1 MRIFLLLSL
10 LLGSVTLTGCGSSS
24 SDDTSATYTSSYIQL
39 YNGSANSTSTR
50 LTLTNSDD
58 TSVLAGSATYADA
71 TSLVTYTPATY
82 NIKLSRLNSDGDDI
96 SVLETSMNLRQSY
109 KHLLLL
115 TGDYNSPELLKL
127 EFLRDDSLTDTF
139 KLYVVSLLP
148 DDSAYDVYLS
158 KSDATFDNAT
168 LAATL
173 NYSQIS
179 SVAEFD
185 SGNYIVYI
193 TAAGS
198 RDILFQSSKYNF
210 QYLTEYVLVPRI
222 ASGPLAGNIAV
233 DVINNTTTVGN
244 LTDLTAQAQFRLYN
258 SIDSIGNSDIYL
270 NDSIAFTSLAA
281 DSMSDY
287 VELAAKDYRLSASD
301 EQGVFYLNSALMTL
315 NQGQSKAVV
324 LYQNASANTA
334 AVVVEESN
342 APQIY
347 DFDINVVNTITSY
360 SSLGVYFVPPN
371 ETIDTAEYYITSLNS
386 GAQKQINV
394 PDGEYTIYLTY
405 TDSNKNKTLLAESEV
420 QQFVA
425 GSNYLLV
432 AEPDNTRNSGYKL
445 SLLR

>member
-10 LLGSVTLTGCGSSS
+10 LLGSVTLTGCGGSS

-50 LTLTNSDD
+50 LILTNSDD

-71 TSLVTYTPATY
+71 TSLVTYTPANY

-96 SVLETSMNLRQSY
+96 SVLETNITLRKSY

-139 KLYVVSLLP
+139 KLYVISLLP
-148 DDSAYDVYLS
+148 DNAYDVYLS
-158 KSDATFDNAT
+158 KSDATFDDAT

-173 NYSQIS
+173 NSNQIS
-179 SVAEFD
+179 SPLEFD
-185 SGNYIVYI
+185 KGKYIIYV

-198 RDILFQSSKYNF
+198 RDILFQSSKYDF

-244 LTDLTAQAQFRLYN
+244 LTDLTAEAQFRLYN

-270 NDSIAFTSLAA
+270 DNSIAFTSLAA
-281 DSMSDY
+281 DSLSNY

-334 AVVVEESN
+334 AVVIEESN

-360 SSLGVYFVPPN
+360 SALGVYFVPPN
-371 ETIDTAEYYITSLNS
+371 ETIDTADYYITSLNS
-386 GAQKQINV
+386 GAQKKINV

-432 AEPDNTRNSGYKL
+432 AEPDSNRSSGYKL

>member
-10 LLGSVTLTGCGSSS
+10 LLGTTTLTGCGGSS

-50 LTLTNSDD
+50 LILTDSDD
-58 TSVLAGSATYADA
+58 SSVLAGAATYTDA

-82 NIKLSRLNSDGDDI
+82 DIKLSRLNSDGDDI
-96 SVLETSMNLRQSY
+96 SALETSITLRQSY

-115 TGDYNSPELLKL
+115 TGDYNSPELLTL

-148 DDSAYDVYLS
+148 DDAYDVYLS
-158 KSDATFDNAT
+158 KSDTTFDDAT

-173 NYSQIS
+173 NYSQVS
-179 SVAEFD
+179 SAVEFD
-185 SGNYIVYI
+185 SGNYIIYV

-210 QYLTEYVLVPRI
+210 EYLTEYVLVPRI

-270 NDSIAFTSLAA
+270 NDSVAFTSLAA
-281 DSMSDY
+281 DSLSDY

-301 EQGVFYLNSALMTL
+301 EQGLFYLNSALMTL

-360 SSLGVYFVPPN
+360 SSLSVYFVPPN

-386 GAQKQINV
+386 GAQKEINV
-394 PDGEYTIYLTY
+394 PDGEYTVFLLY
-405 TDSNKNKTLLAESEV
+405 TDSNKNQTLLAESEV

-425 GSNYLLV
+425 GSNYLLI
-432 AEPDNTRNSGYKL
+432 AEPDNSSNSGYKL
-445 SLLR
+445 SVLR

>member
-1 MRIFLLLSL
+1 MRIFLTVSA
-10 LLGSVTLTGCGSSS
+10 LGSLMMLTGCGSSS

-50 LTLTNSDD
+50 LLLTDSDD
-58 TSVLAGSATYADA
+58 STVLAGTAAYTDA
-71 TSLVTYTPATY
+71 TSLVTYTPDTY
-82 NIKLSRLNSDGDDI
+82 DISLSRLNSDGDDI
-96 SVLETSMNLRQSY
+96 SMLDSSITLRQSY
-109 KHLLLL
+109 KHLLFL
-115 TGDYNSPELLKL
+115 TGDYSNPELLKL
-127 EFLRDDSLTDTF
+127 EFLRDDSLTDSF

-158 KSDATFDNAT
+158 TSDTGFDDAT

-179 SVAEFD
+179 SVLEFD

-210 QYLTEYVLVPRI
+210 EYLTEYVLVPRI

-270 NDSIAFTSLAA
+270 NDSITFTSLAA
-281 DSMSDY
+281 DSLSDY

-347 DFDINVVNTITSY
+347 DFDVNVVNTITSY
-360 SSLGVYFVPPN
+360 SSLSVYFVPPN

-386 GAQKQINV
+386 GAQKEINV
-394 PDGEYTIYLTY
+394 PDGEYTVFLLY
-405 TDSNKNKTLLAESEV
+405 TDSNKNQTLLAESEV

-425 GSNYLLV
+425 GSNYLLI
-432 AEPDNTRNSGYKL
+432 AEPDNSSNSGYKL
-445 SLLR
+445 SVLR

>member
-1 MRIFLLLSL
+1 MRIFLLFSL
-10 LLGSVTLTGCGSSS
+10 LLGTTTLTGCGGSS

-50 LTLTNSDD
+50 LILTDSDD
-58 TSVLAGSATYADA
+58 SSVLAGAATYTDA

-82 NIKLSRLNSDGDDI
+82 DIKLSRLNSDGDDI
-96 SVLETSMNLRQSY
+96 SALETSITLRQSY

-115 TGDYNSPELLKL
+115 TGDYNSPELLTL

-148 DDSAYDVYLS
+148 DDAYDVYLS
-158 KSDATFDNAT
+158 KSDATFDDAT

-173 NYSQIS
+173 NYSQFS
-179 SVAEFD
+179 SAVEFD
-185 SGNYIVYI
+185 SGNYIIYV

-210 QYLTEYVLVPRI
+210 EYLTEYVLVPRI

-270 NDSIAFTSLAA
+270 NDSVAFTSLAA
-281 DSMSDY
+281 DSLSDY

-301 EQGVFYLNSALMTL
+301 EQRVFYLNSALMTL

-360 SSLGVYFVPPN
+360 SSLSVYFVPPN

-386 GAQKQINV
+386 GAQKEINV
-394 PDGEYTIYLTY
+394 PDGEYTVFLLY
-405 TDSNKNKTLLAESEV
+405 TDSNKNQTLLAESEV

-425 GSNYLLV
+425 GSNYLLI
-432 AEPDNTRNSGYKL
+432 AEPDNSSNSGYKL
-445 SLLR
+445 SVLR

>member
-10 LLGSVTLTGCGSSS
+10 LFGSVTLTGCGGSS

-50 LTLTNSDD
+50 LILTDSDD
-58 TSVLAGSATYADA
+58 SSVLAGAATYTDA

-82 NIKLSRLNSDGDDI
+82 DIKLSRLNSDGDDI
-96 SVLETSMNLRQSY
+96 SALETSITLRQSY

-115 TGDYNSPELLKL
+115 TGDYNSPELLTL

-148 DDSAYDVYLS
+148 DDAYDVYLS
-158 KSDATFDNAT
+158 KSDATFDDAT

-179 SVAEFD
+179 SVLEFD
-185 SGNYIVYI
+185 KGKYIIYI

-210 QYLTEYVLVPRI
+210 EYLTEYVLVPRI

-270 NDSIAFTSLAA
+270 NDSVAFTSLAA
-281 DSMSDY
+281 DSLSDY

-347 DFDINVVNTITSY
+347 DFDINVLNTITSY
-360 SSLGVYFVPPN
+360 SSLGIYFVPPN

-386 GAQKQINV
+386 GAQKDINV

-405 TDSNKNKTLLAESEV
+405 TDSNRNKILLAESEI

-432 AEPDNTRNSGYKL
+432 AEPDSGSSSGYKL

>member
-10 LLGSVTLTGCGSSS
+10 LLGSVTLTGCGGSS

-50 LTLTNSDD
+50 LILTNSDD

-71 TSLVTYTPATY
+71 TSLVTYTPANY

-96 SVLETSMNLRQSY
+96 SVLETNITLRKSY

-139 KLYVVSLLP
+139 KLYVISLLP
-148 DDSAYDVYLS
+148 DDAYDVYLS
-158 KSDATFDNAT
+158 KSDATFDDAT

-173 NYSQIS
+173 NSNQIS
-179 SVAEFD
+179 SPLEFD
-185 SGNYIVYI
+185 KGKYIIYV

-198 RDILFQSSKYNF
+198 RDILFQSSKYDF

-244 LTDLTAQAQFRLYN
+244 LTDLTAEAQFRLYN

-270 NDSIAFTSLAA
+270 DNSIAFTSLAA
-281 DSMSDY
+281 DSLSNY

-360 SSLGVYFVPPN
+360 SALGVYFVPPN

-386 GAQKQINV
+386 GAQKKINV

-420 QQFVA
+420 QQFVT

-432 AEPDNTRNSGYKL
+432 AEPDSNRSSGYKL

>member
-10 LLGSVTLTGCGSSS
+10 LLGSVTLTGCGGSS

-50 LTLTNSDD
+50 LILTNSDD

-71 TSLVTYTPATY
+71 TSLVTYTPANY

-96 SVLETSMNLRQSY
+96 SVLETNITLRKSY

-139 KLYVVSLLP
+139 KLYVISLLP
-148 DDSAYDVYLS
+148 DDAYDVYLS
-158 KSDATFDNAT
+158 KSDATFDDAT

-173 NYSQIS
+173 NSNQIS
-179 SVAEFD
+179 SPLEFD
-185 SGNYIVYI
+185 KGKYIIYV

-198 RDILFQSSKYNF
+198 RDILFQSSKYDF

-244 LTDLTAQAQFRLYN
+244 LTDLTAEAQFRLYN

-270 NDSIAFTSLAA
+270 DNSIAFTSLAA
-281 DSMSDY
+281 DSLSNY

-301 EQGVFYLNSALMTL
+301 EQGMFYLNSALMTL

-324 LYQNASANTA
+324 LYQNANANTA

-360 SSLGVYFVPPN
+360 SALGVYFVPPN

-386 GAQKQINV
+386 GAQKKINV

-420 QQFVA
+420 QQFVT

-432 AEPDNTRNSGYKL
+432 AEPDSNRSSGYKL

>member
-1 MRIFLLLSL
+1 MRIFLLFSL
-10 LLGSVTLTGCGSSS
+10 LLGTTTLTGCGGSS

-50 LTLTNSDD
+50 LILTDSDD
-58 TSVLAGSATYADA
+58 SSVLAGAATYTDA

-82 NIKLSRLNSDGDDI
+82 DIKLSRLNSDGDDI
-96 SVLETSMNLRQSY
+96 SALETSITLRQSY

-115 TGDYNSPELLKL
+115 TGDYNSPELLTL

-148 DDSAYDVYLS
+148 DDAYDVYLS
-158 KSDATFDNAT
+158 KSDATFDDAT

-173 NYSQIS
+173 NYSQFS
-179 SVAEFD
+179 SAVEFD
-185 SGNYIVYI
+185 SGNYIIYV

-210 QYLTEYVLVPRI
+210 EYLTEYVLVPCI

-270 NDSIAFTSLAA
+270 NDSVAFTSLAA
-281 DSMSDY
+281 DSLSDY

-360 SSLGVYFVPPN
+360 SSLSVYFVPPN

-386 GAQKQINV
+386 GAQKEINV
-394 PDGEYTIYLTY
+394 PDGEYTVFLLY
-405 TDSNKNKTLLAESEV
+405 TDSNKNQTLLAESEV

-425 GSNYLLV
+425 GSNYLLI
-432 AEPDNTRNSGYKL
+432 AEPDNSSNSGYKL
-445 SLLR
+445 SVLR

>member
-10 LLGSVTLTGCGSSS
+10 LLGSVTLTGCGGSS

-50 LTLTNSDD
+50 LILTNSDD
-58 TSVLAGSATYADA
+58 SSVLAGSATYADA

-82 NIKLSRLNSDGDDI
+82 DIKLSRLNSDGDDI
-96 SVLETSMNLRQSY
+96 SILETSMTLRQSY

-115 TGDYNSPELLKL
+115 TGDYNNPELLKL

-148 DDSAYDVYLS
+148 DDAYDVYLS
-158 KSDATFDNAT
+158 KSDATFDDAT

-179 SVAEFD
+179 SPLEFD
-185 SGNYIVYI
+185 SGNYIIYV
-193 TAAGS
+193 TDAGS

-258 SIDSIGNSDIYL
+258 SIDSIGNSDVYL
-270 NDSIAFTSLAA
+270 NDSVAFTSLAA
-281 DSMSDY
+281 DSLSAY
-287 VELAAKDYRLSASD
+287 VELAAKDYRLSASN

-324 LYQNASANTA
+324 LYQNTNANTA

-386 GAQKQINV
+386 GAQKEINV

-432 AEPDNTRNSGYKL
+432 AEPDSTRNSGYKL

>member
-1 MRIFLLLSL
+1 MRIFLLFSL
-10 LLGSVTLTGCGSSS
+10 LLGTATLTGCGSSN

-50 LTLTNSDD
+50 LILTDSDD
-58 TSVLAGSATYADA
+58 SSVLAGAATYTDA

-82 NIKLSRLNSDGDDI
+82 DIKLSRLNSDGDDI
-96 SVLETSMNLRQSY
+96 SALETSITLRQSY

-115 TGDYNSPELLKL
+115 TGDYNSPELLTL

-148 DDSAYDVYLS
+148 DDAYDVYLS
-158 KSDATFDNAT
+158 KSDATFDDAT

-179 SVAEFD
+179 SVLEFD
-185 SGNYIVYI
+185 SGNYIIYV

-210 QYLTEYVLVPRI
+210 EYLTEYVLVPRI

-270 NDSIAFTSLAA
+270 NDSITFTSLAA
-281 DSMSDY
+281 DSLSDY

-347 DFDINVVNTITSY
+347 DFDVNVVNTITSY
-360 SSLGVYFVPPN
+360 SSLSVYFVPPN

-386 GAQKQINV
+386 GAQKEINV
-394 PDGEYTIYLTY
+394 PDGEYTVFLLY
-405 TDSNKNKTLLAESEV
+405 TDSNKNQTLLAESEV

-425 GSNYLLV
+425 GSNYLLI
-432 AEPDNTRNSGYKL
+432 AEPDNSSNSGYKL
-445 SLLR
+445 SVLR